1 MEFGYTPAQISMQM
15 ESKKFALE
23 EMAEHSQLFEVDLF
37 LREKLF
43 EKMAQKGFMT
53 LSIPKKNRPKDSL
66 SLMLAIKEI
75 SKVDAGIGIAMS
87 VTNMV
92 AEAIERYGSEPQK
105 EKYFP
110 LMRNG
115 QCVPAS
121 FALTEKNAGSDPK
134 HLLTTATLDAADENF
149 FWINGAKQFIT
160 NGDISGVLIVFAKTF
175 DTKKEGITAFLVDRE
190 TPGLQVS
197 KIENKLGLLSL
208 NLVSLTFD
216 NCRVARSQMLGDT
229 GQGLKVAFSS
239 LDRGRMGV
247 AAQAI
252 GIAEA
257 AYEKALAYSQ
267 TREQFG
273 KALCENQAIAFKL
286 ADMHVKL
293 SAAKLMLGQACWLCD
308 QGRNVTLAAA
318 EAKLYASEMANEIAS
333 EALQIHGGYGYT
345 KDYPLE
351 KYFRDARV
359 TTLYEGTSEIQRIVI
374 SRQLLNLATQTETL

>member
-1 MEFGYTPAQISMQM
+1 MEFGYSPAQISMQM

-23 EMAEHSQLFEVDLF
+23 EMTELSHLFEVDVF
-37 LREKLF
+37 VREKLF
-43 EKMAQKGFMT
+43 EKMAQKGFLT
-53 LSIPKKNRPKDSL
+53 LSIPEKKQSKDTL

-75 SKVDAGIGIAMS
+75 SKVDAGIGVAMS

-92 AEAIERYGSEPQK
+92 AEAIEIYGSDQQK

-110 LMRNG
+110 LFRNG

-121 FALTEKNAGSDPK
+121 FALTEKSAGSDPK
-134 HLLTTATLDAADENF
+134 HLLTTATLDAVDDDF
-149 FWINGAKQFIT
+149 FWISGEKQFIT

-175 DTKKEGITAFLVDRE
+175 DKKKEGITAFLIDRE

-197 KIENKLGLLSL
+197 KIENKLGLLSI

-216 NCRVARSQMLGDT
+216 NCRISRGQILGDL

-239 LDRGRMGV
+239 LDRGRLGV

-257 AYEKALAYSQ
+257 AYEKALQYSQ
-267 TREQFG
+267 AREQFG
-273 KALCENQAIAFKL
+273 KPLCENQVIAFKL

-293 SAAKLMLGQACWLCD
+293 SAAKLLLCKACWLCD
-308 QGRNVTLAAA
+308 KGRGVTLAAS
-318 EAKLYASEMANEIAS
+318 EAKLYASEAANEIVT
-333 EALQIHGGYGYT
+333 EALQVYGGYGYT

-374 SRQLLNLATQTETL
+374 SRQLLNLTAQAETF